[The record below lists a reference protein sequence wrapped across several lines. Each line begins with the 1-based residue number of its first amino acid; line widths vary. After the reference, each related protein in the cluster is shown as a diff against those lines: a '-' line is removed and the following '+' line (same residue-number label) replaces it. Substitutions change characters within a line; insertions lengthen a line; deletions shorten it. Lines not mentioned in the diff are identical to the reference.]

1 MALKNI
7 LLVED
12 ESDIRMLGTMGLQD
26 IGPFTVKT
34 AADGSEALEILKG
47 WKPDLII
54 MDVVM
59 PNLSGTETVKILQQD
74 EHYKKIP
81 VFFLTAKSED
91 VVFDVTIV
99 FTFPLAIA
107 SAILM
112 FAIAAIY
119 SIAPLLAFNAAIL
132 SASFFAV

>member
-12 ESDIRMLGTMGLQD
+12 ESDIRMLGTMSLQD

-34 AADGSEALEILKG
+34 AADGREALEILKI

-74 EHYKKIP
+74 EFYKKIP

-91 VVFDVTIV
+91 VVFDAYYALGVKEV
-99 FTFPLAIA
+99 FMKPFDPL
-107 SAILM
+107 IL
-112 FAIAAIY
+112 AQQIQKAY
-119 SIAPLLAFNAAIL
+119 DKLGDTK
-132 SASFFAV
+132 